1 MFQATEYL
9 QTMRRINKF
18 HDECIQC
25 ICEQYGLTKM
35 EATIITF
42 LKNNP
47 GLDTAADMAEL
58 RALSK
63 SHISQAVESLCQKGL
78 LARTPDRTDRRK
90 MHLSLLAPAGPIT
103 ESIDQLQD
111 NFGHRIFQGFSE
123 SDLETFSRLNRQ
135 IIENVKQAAGH
146 SDPEAHHEPSRKEG
160 FL

>member
-1 MFQATEYL
+1 
-9 QTMRRINKF
+9 
-18 HDECIQC
+18 
-25 ICEQYGLTKM
+25 M
-35 EATIITF
+35 EANIITF

-78 LARTPDRTDRRK
+78 LARTPDRADRRK
-90 MHLSLLAPAGPIT
+90 MHLSLLPPADPIT
-103 ESIDQLQD
+103 ESIDQIQD

-146 SDPEAHHEPSRKEG
+146 SDTEAHHEPSRKEE
-160 FL
+160 LL